1 MARIYSTLDDYITH
15 RVAPALADL
24 DEDPTRDQLLAIAHD
39 MTTWHDEY
47 TPAGGIDLNR
57 TGYIEDGTRDFW
69 DTAWDHIYGKE
80 A

>member
-1 MARIYSTLDDYITH
+1 MKIYSTLDDYITH
-15 RVAPALADL
+15 RIAPALADL
-24 DEDPTRDQLLAIAHD
+24 DEDPTREQLLAIARA

-47 TPAGGIDLNR
+47 TPTGEINV
-57 TGYIEDGTRDFW
+57 TQSGYIEDDTRDFW

>member
-1 MARIYSTLDDYITH
+1 MARIYNTLDDYITH

-24 DEDPTRDQLLAIAHD
+24 DEDPTREQLLTIARA

-47 TPAGGIDLNR
+47 TPAGEINLNR
-57 TGYIEDGTRDFW
+57 TGYIEDASRDFW
-69 DTAWDHIYGKE
+69 DIAWEALYGQE